1 MKPAPEN
8 VNGEVRHLHTFS
20 HSIRWEYVLG
30 LLVVLYV
37 ATQLLESRDGSTSE
51 TTGDVSESVVSE
63 VDGAVPINVGGS
75 MAKNQVTASE
85 QGGI

>member
-37 ATQLLESRDGSTSE
+37 ATKLLESRDGGTSE
-51 TTGDVSESVVSE
+51 SGGDVSSE
-63 VDGAVPINVGGS
+63 VFAAVDEGVPIGLGGS
-75 MAKNQVTASE
+75 MAKNQVTAGE

>member
-1 MKPAPEN
+1 MRPAPEN
-8 VNGEVRHLHTFS
+8 VDGEVRHLHTFS

-37 ATQLLESRDGSTSE
+37 AIRLLESHDGGTSE
-51 TTGDVSESVVSE
+51 SGGDAPSGLLSE
-63 VDGAVPINVGGS
+63 VDEGVPIELGGS
-75 MAKNQVTASE
+75 MGQNQVTAGE